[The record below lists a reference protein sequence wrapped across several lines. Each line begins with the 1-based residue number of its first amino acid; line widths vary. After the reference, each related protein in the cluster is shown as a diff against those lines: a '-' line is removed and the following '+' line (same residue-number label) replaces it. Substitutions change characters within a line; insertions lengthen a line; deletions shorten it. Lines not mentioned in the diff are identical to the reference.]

1 MLNDKA
7 YLYKAQALA
16 EDLIQR
22 EHKPDYK
29 LSYDKYSKGT
39 GSRKTEFLNTRAW
52 KELDDQ
58 FLIDNGFI
66 QTDVASIMTDYA
78 WKIGHKIKEEKFFG
92 YGTEFYRRYLDK
104 IEVDLKPSKETAS
117 ILNDISKAR
126 DYATGGRLSNV
137 ELGKAQK
144 GIYDFIKVSQVLA
157 HLPFATVSSITEPLI
172 ALGRSDL
179 ADTPQFVKQF
189 AKGLG
194 ASAKKSSQR
203 FSDHMSAARGKKIKG
218 FKDLSDEDWLEAY
231 RAGVATEQ
239 AMMTKIEG
247 MFAEGMQTGTA
258 RTVIN
263 TFFNMNF
270 LQQWTQG
277 VQLGAFNFAKE
288 RSIRIISELADDTNS
303 YGIH

>member
-1 MLNDKA
+1 AIAALKKEGTIIPAEGRTLKQELLVDNKA
-7 YLYKAQALA
+7 RLYRAEALVD
-16 EDLIQR
+16 EVNLKGS
-22 EHKPDYK
+22 KPDYEK
-29 LSYDKYSKGT
+29 ISYNEFDT
-39 GSRKTEFLNTRAW
+39 GSGSKKTDFLNTRVW
-52 KELDDQ
+52 NELDDQ

-66 QTDVASIMTDYA
+66 QTDVAALMTDYA

-92 YGTEFYRRYLDK
+92 FGNEFYRRYLDPIK
-104 IEVDLKPSKETAS
+104 KDLKLKEADLKKDKGPVATS
-117 ILNDISKAR
+117 EEIKNILNNIDKTRNYS
-126 DYATGGRLSNV
+126 TGGKLSNV
-137 ELGKAQK
+137 KLGNAQK

-203 FSDHMSAARGKKIKG
+203 FSDHMSAAKGKKVKG

-263 TFFNMNF
+263 
-270 LQQWTQG
+270 
-277 VQLGAFNFAKE
+277 
-288 RSIRIISELADDTNS
+288 
-303 YGIH
+303 